1 MRETGVE
8 WGAVLARPAGAP
20 QAGPGHCAH
29 CRGGHPLGPQRL
41 QHVAH
46 PAQQRLQGAAG
57 RKMQGVSSDEQG
69 SGLTGLYNRLKT
81 LQQLRRR
88 QGFGPRTHQG
98 LCRAALSASR
108 PGLSPGGRGLGLG
121 VCPRRRATRLASSDS
136 STCRGMGGPGIPWH
150 GMAWHGK
157 QCRHNQPVYTG
168 SHTDIRCKGDCRV
181 ACMMHPALSGLPASP
196 STHRD
201 ADGQRV
207 CDAISERCMHRLAV
221 DERVPQAQQLPA
233 LAPPDGAELEQPAGG
248 QGAGQPV
255 GLQEGG
261 SRQQCVSREDSD
273 RIRLPVKGCSAGSL
287 PAGRQLTQCS
297 SKAHAAAPGRAGRR
311 CPLPR

>member
-1 MRETGVE
+1 MYLHRRADVKSLSGGHAGKTKSAVLGCIGHMPGRCETGVE

-29 CRGGHPLGPQRL
+29 CGGGHPLGPQRL

-88 QGFGPRTHQG
+88 QGFGPRTLQG

-136 STCRGMGGPGIPWH
+136 STCRGMGGPGITWHSMAWH
-150 GMAWHGK
+150 GMASNAGTISQYTLAATPTSDARATAGWH
-157 QCRHNQPVYTG
+157 
-168 SHTDIRCKGDCRV
+168 
-181 ACMMHPALSGLPASP
+181 A
-196 STHRD
+196 
-201 ADGQRV
+201 
-207 CDAISERCMHRLAV
+207 
-221 DERVPQAQQLPA
+221 
-233 LAPPDGAELEQPAGG
+233 
-248 QGAGQPV
+248 
-255 GLQEGG
+255 
-261 SRQQCVSREDSD
+261 
-273 RIRLPVKGCSAGSL
+273 
-287 PAGRQLTQCS
+287 
-297 SKAHAAAPGRAGRR
+297 
-311 CPLPR
+311 

>member
-88 QGFGPRTHQG
+88 QGFGPRTLQG

-121 VCPRRRATRLASSDS
+121 CPPGGRHCACPAGAHCAPALPDTSPCPEPRLALLAHLL
-136 STCRGMGGPGIPWH
+136 MLV
-150 GMAWHGK
+150 
-157 QCRHNQPVYTG
+157 RHAA
-168 SHTDIRCKGDCRV
+168 CRV
-181 ACMMHPALSGLPASP
+181 A
-196 STHRD
+196 
-201 ADGQRV
+201 
-207 CDAISERCMHRLAV
+207 
-221 DERVPQAQQLPA
+221 
-233 LAPPDGAELEQPAGG
+233 
-248 QGAGQPV
+248 
-255 GLQEGG
+255 
-261 SRQQCVSREDSD
+261 
-273 RIRLPVKGCSAGSL
+273 
-287 PAGRQLTQCS
+287 
-297 SKAHAAAPGRAGRR
+297 
-311 CPLPR
+311 